1 MDETFDPTSLY
12 IYSHT
17 DGQKIAKKLA
27 TQVTKETN
35 SVKSLVYEYNALT
48 RAGGESSEIGITEAL
63 DPHNIEGQIT
73 EFSSVC
79 NTVASGRKRQIMD
92 AYLSLCRSKEEV
104 SLLKNECCNICRY
117 YHQRQKSILSNYAYE
132 VNESYNRG
140 AQALLYRLLQET
152 NNFIKQAEE
161 LQHIISSNN
170 KDSLTVSYD
179 SDVSSSDS
187 DDDCY

>member
-63 DPHNIEGQIT
+63 DPHNIEGQNFHLYAT
-73 EFSSVC
+73 RWRQEEK
-79 NTVASGRKRQIMD
+79 GRSWMHICHYVVQKRR
-92 AYLSLCRSKEEV
+92 CH
-104 SLLKNECCNICRY
+104 C
-117 YHQRQKSILSNYAYE
+117 
-132 VNESYNRG
+132 
-140 AQALLYRLLQET
+140 
-152 NNFIKQAEE
+152 
-161 LQHIISSNN
+161 
-170 KDSLTVSYD
+170 
-179 SDVSSSDS
+179 
-187 DDDCY
+187 

>member
-1 MDETFDPTSLY
+1 M
-12 IYSHT
+12 
-17 DGQKIAKKLA
+17 
-27 TQVTKETN
+27 
-35 SVKSLVYEYNALT
+35 
-48 RAGGESSEIGITEAL
+48 
-63 DPHNIEGQIT
+63 
-73 EFSSVC
+73 
-79 NTVASGRKRQIMD
+79 
-92 AYLSLCRSKEEV
+92 
-104 SLLKNECCNICRY
+104 KNECCNICRY
-117 YHQRQKSILSNYAYE
+117 YQRQKSILSNYAYE

-161 LQHIISSNN
+161 LQQIISSNN